1 MTTLDYQRVYTIMM
15 WYEYRIVE
23 VYFCIYTVDLI
34 RLSSY
39 RGVPM
44 ATVRCWDTVAVVTGG
59 MVVMN
64 LAVTGW
70 LVGHKKMYWLVVDLP
85 LYMEIYGSVYS
96 QYIEN
101 TIYVLQW
108 IGFVGKIYWFKP
120 HISWENL
127 WFPVQ
132 IFPTK
137 PIQKDVLFNPDWGDD
152 LKKDSLKYS
161 HQFQA
166 SATGSGFIYKY
177 DIYIYIIYIYHFLNK
192 NLKLVST
199 PMGASRYSHHCLTTS
214 TATSEACTTGNFES
228 DPQINRPKQCLCQ
241 ARGQGLTESGARG
254 FSRSFAIQWLGGSD
268 LELPRVSQAHTS
280 SVGQWETSKQS
291 WIWSGDGDPDDIS
304 LFFSEKKRWVPKTPA
319 IYNDFPT
326 MVAMGIAQLILC
338 FWW

>member
-44 ATVRCWDTVAVVTGG
+44 ATVRCWETVAVVTGG

-96 QYIEN
+96 HYIEN
-101 TIYVLQW
+101 KIYVLQW

-177 DIYIYIIYIYHFLNK
+177 DIYISFFWIKIWSWFQPPWGHHDIHII
-192 NLKLVST
+192 
-199 PMGASRYSHHCLTTS
+199 ASQL
-214 TATSEACTTGNFES
+214 A
-228 DPQINRPKQCLCQ
+228 QQ
-241 ARGQGLTESGARG
+241 
-254 FSRSFAIQWLGGSD
+254 
-268 LELPRVSQAHTS
+268 LPRLARPGTS
-280 SVGQWETSKQS
+280 SRIHRSTGPSNVCARRAVKGWRKVGPGDSVGHLLS
-291 WIWSGDGDPDDIS
+291 SG
-304 LFFSEKKRWVPKTPA
+304 
-319 IYNDFPT
+319 
-326 MVAMGIAQLILC
+326 
-338 FWW
+338 